1 MNDEDLILFHYRDGL
16 SPARLREIET
26 QLQRDPNLAARYA
39 ALVAELAALPP
50 AQPVRAPAASRQRW
64 ANHLDLM
71 AERESRTRPART
83 RQLAWQLAGGFALL
97 LVGVGVGMRLGER
110 VPSAPMSSAP
120 PAVAAIEHSPL
131 VRAVQAHLNLTGTR
145 IAELPE
151 ADAEAR
157 RALIAEVVTQ
167 NRLYERSAEH
177 QNADKLARVLRAM
190 EPVLLSLADESAD
203 EEAFAAALQQLEF
216 ELTVM
221 QTKLAQPPSNSLTR
235 S

>member
-16 SPARLREIET
+16 PAARLGEIER
-26 QLQRDPNLAARYA
+26 QLQRDAQLAAHYA

-64 ANHLDLM
+64 ATHLDLL
-71 AERESRTRPART
+71 AARESRARPART
-83 RQLAWQLAGGFALL
+83 RQLTWQLAGGFALL
-97 LVGVGVGMRLGER
+97 LLGVGVGMRLGER
-110 VPSAPMSSAP
+110 IPATPLPSP
-120 PAVAAIEHSPL
+120 PPTIAVVELSPL
-131 VRAVQAHLNLTGTR
+131 VRAIQAHLNLTGTR
-145 IAELPE
+145 LAELPE
-151 ADAEAR
+151 VDAQAR

-167 NRLYERSAEH
+167 NRLYQRSAEH

-190 EPVLLSLADESAD
+190 EPVLLRLADESAD

-216 ELTVM
+216 ELAVM
-221 QTKLAQPPSNSLTR
+221 QTKLAQPPSNALTR

>member
-16 SPARLREIET
+16 SAARLIEIET
-26 QLQRDPNLAARYA
+26 QLQRDPNLSARYA
-39 ALVAELAALPP
+39 ALVAELGALPP
-50 AQPVRAPAASRQRW
+50 AQPVRASPAARQRW
-64 ANHLDLM
+64 ANQLDLM
-71 AERESRTRPART
+71 AERESRARPARA
-83 RQLAWQLAGGFALL
+83 RQLTWQLAGGIALL

-110 VPSAPMSSAP
+110 VPSTPMHTVP
-120 PAVAAIEHSPL
+120 PTIATVVHSPL
-131 VRAVQAHLNLTGTR
+131 VRAVQAHLSLTGTR
-145 IAELPE
+145 LAELP
-151 ADAEAR
+151 AVDAQAR

-203 EEAFAAALQQLEF
+203 EETFAAALQQLEF

-221 QTKLAQPPSNSLTR
+221 QTKLAQPSSKALTR